1 MRHVWNFFTGLTICL
16 IFLLACAPDQQPAAL
31 STENLPAAAGQ
42 VSYNLY
48 DVIKLILATFG
59 GVATTILLTFLKAR
73 YPKLFGS
80 LKIPTDQNQ
89 NST

>member
-16 IFLLACAPDQQPAAL
+16 IFLLACAPAQQPAAL

-42 VSYNLY
+42 VSHNLY

-73 YPKLFGS
+73 YRNCS
-80 LKIPTDQNQ
+80 ARLKSRPIKTQ